1 MASMDRRRAVKLL
14 GAGALGLSALPVPR
28 TSRSAASRERPNI
41 IFMMTDDH
49 AQSALSAYGNT
60 ILKTPSL
67 DRIGLEGIRFNNAFV
82 TNSLCAPSRASFLT
96 GLYSHAHG
104 VTTNGEEPGWYEQS
118 GLHPDAQTW
127 PKLLREA
134 GYQTAV
140 VGKWHI
146 KSLPSGFDHWAILP
160 GQGAYFDPEFIV
172 NAGRVQFRG
181 HTDDVI
187 ADQALAW
194 LKHRRTDRPFCLLCQ
209 FKAPH
214 SPWEP
219 APRLEHEFTDVDI
232 PIPPAF
238 AELPRGIPQA
248 VRKTRMSVASM
259 NFRGRGVPADLPD
272 EQRKHANLQVFVKN
286 YYRVLRGVD
295 ENVGRILDFLDE
307 ARIAENTI
315 VIYTSDN
322 GFFLGEF
329 GLFDK
334 RLMYEPSIRVP
345 MMVRWPAGIERHR
358 VDDEHIVLNVDVA
371 PTLLEL
377 CGAEVPKAMHGRS
390 WKPLLDAQEVQWRD
404 AFLYEF
410 YEYPAV
416 HCVRKHRGVRT
427 ERWKLIH
434 FWEQPDEYAL
444 YDLET
449 DPHELVNL
457 AARPEQAGRVA
468 LLRRRLMELR
478 TETADI
484 DPPGYVAPRVEP
496 GKCPA

>member
-1 MASMDRRRAVKLL
+1 MDRRSTIKLL
-14 GAGALGLSALPVPR
+14 GVGALGLAALPIVRPA
-28 TSRSAASRERPNI
+28 RSAGTRTRPNI

-60 ILKTPSL
+60 ILNTPNM
-67 DRIGLEGIRFNNAFV
+67 DRLGREGIRFNHAFV

-96 GLYSHAHG
+96 GLYSHSHG
-104 VTTNGEEPGWYEQS
+104 VTTNGEEPGWDQQQ
-118 GLHPDAQTW
+118 GLRVAEPTW
-127 PKLLREA
+127 PKLLRAA
-134 GYQTAV
+134 GYQSAV

-146 KSLPSGFDHWAILP
+146 KSAPSGFDHWAVLP
-160 GQGAYFDPEFIV
+160 GQGAYFDPDFVV
-172 NAGRVQFRG
+172 NGGNVRFRG

-194 LKHRRTDRPFCLLCQ
+194 LKHRASDKPFCLLCQ

-219 APRLEHEFTDVDI
+219 APRFAEEFANVTI

-238 AELPRGIPQA
+238 AELPRTVPDA
-248 VRKTRMSVASM
+248 VRKTQMSVAEM
-259 NFRGRGVPADLPD
+259 NFRNRGVAADLPD
-272 EQRKHANLQVFVKN
+272 SERKHANLQALVKN

-295 ENVGRILDFLDE
+295 ENIGRVLDFLDE
-307 ARIAENTI
+307 AKLAADTL

-322 GFFLGEF
+322 GFFLGEL

-345 MMVRWPAGIERHR
+345 MLLRWPAAVQPGQ
-358 VDDEHIVLNVDVA
+358 VDDEHMVLNVDVA
-371 PTLLEL
+371 PTVLDAA
-377 CGAEVPKAMHGRS
+377 GVDIPASMHGRS
-390 WKPLLDAQEVQWRD
+390 CKPLLDGDEVRWRD

-427 ERWKLIH
+427 RRWKLIH
-434 FWEQPDEYAL
+434 FWEQPEEVAL
-444 YDLET
+444 YDLEN

-457 AARPEQAGRVA
+457 AGRREHAQRIRA
-468 LLRRRLMELR
+468 LRQRLQELRR
-478 TETADI
+478 ETGDV
-484 DPPGYVAPRVEP
+484 DPPGYVPPRLDP
-496 GKCPA
+496 GRCPA

>member
-1 MASMDRRRAVKLL
+1 MHIDRRRAIELI
-14 GAGALGLSALPVPR
+14 GAGVPGLALSRR
-28 TSRSAASRERPNI
+28 TSGAQRAARPNI
-41 IFMMTDDH
+41 LFMMTDDQ

-60 ILKTPSL
+60 ILSTPNM
-67 DRIGLEGIRFNNAFV
+67 DRIGREGIRFDKAFV

-96 GLYSHAHG
+96 GLYSHTHG
-104 VTTNGEEPGWYEQS
+104 VTTNGEEPGWLEQA
-118 GLHPDAQTW
+118 GIATDLPTW
-127 PKLLREA
+127 PKLLRAA
-134 GYQTAV
+134 GYETAV

-146 KSLPSGFDHWAILP
+146 KSMPAGFDHWAILP
-160 GQGAYFDPEFIV
+160 GQGAYFDPDFIV
-172 NAGRVQFRG
+172 NGGRVRFRG

-194 LKHRRTDRPFCLLCQ
+194 LKHRAADKPFCLLCQ

-219 APRLEHEFTDVDI
+219 APRFADEFATVEI

-238 AELPRGIPQA
+238 AQLPPGIPEA
-248 VRKTRMSVASM
+248 VRKTQMSVAGM
-259 NFRGRGVPADLPD
+259 DFRKRGVPAGVADD
-272 EQRKHANLQVFVKN
+272 ERARRNLQALVRN

-295 ENVGRILDFLDE
+295 ENVGRVLDFLDA
-307 ARIAENTI
+307 ARLARDTV

-345 MMVRWPAGIERHR
+345 MLLRWPAAVAGGRI
-358 VDDEHIVLNVDVA
+358 DDEHMVLNVDVA
-371 PTLLEL
+371 ATLLDVA
-377 CGAEVPKAMHGRS
+377 GADVPRALHGRS
-390 WKPLLDAQEVQWRD
+390 WRPLLNNERTPWRK

-427 ERWKLIH
+427 DRWKLVH
-434 FWEQPDEYAL
+434 FYEQPDEYAL
-444 YDLET
+444 YDLQQ

-457 AARPEQAGRVA
+457 AGRREYARQRERLRTLLQQ
-468 LLRRRLMELR
+468 LRRQ
-478 TETADI
+478 TGDI
-484 DPPGYVAPRVEP
+484 ESPDQVAPVLQP